1 MPCKGLF
8 CASSDERSH
17 GKFAV
22 VLARTEN
29 FVWVLEERRDNAR
42 MKILAY
48 EQRAHNW
55 ERTRNA
61 ILKRRLIMSKE
72 LEKNYN
78 PSEIEDR
85 LYHKWLEKKYFHAEV
100 NRDKKPFTIVMP
112 PPNITGKLHMGH
124 ALDNTMQ
131 DIIIRFKRMQG
142 YEALWIPGTDHASIS
157 TEVKVT
163 NALKDEGIDKHE
175 LGREGFLKRTWEW
188 KKEYGGTI
196 TSQLKKIGSSC
207 DWDRERFTMDEG
219 CSKAVQEV
227 FIKLYEKGLI
237 YKGSRIVNWCPVCN
251 TSISDAEVE
260 HEEQAGH
267 FWHINY
273 PVAGE
278 PGRFVEIATTRPETL
293 LGDSALAV
301 NPDDERYTDLVGKEV
316 ELPLTDR
323 TIPIIADPYVDKEFG
338 TGVVK
343 ITPAHDPNDFEVG
356 KRHNL
361 PEINILND
369 DATINNLGGKYAGM
383 DRYEA
388 RKAMV
393 ADLDALGLLVRVED
407 HTHNVGTHDRCKT
420 TVEPMI
426 KQQWFV
432 KMDELI
438 KPAVEG
444 VKNGDIELIPASM
457 DKTYYNWTDNIR
469 DWCIS
474 RQLWWGH
481 RIPAYYCKDCGEMTV
496 SRETVCT
503 CPKCGSANVE
513 QDPDT
518 LDTWFSSALWP
529 FSTLGW
535 PDKTPELDYFYPTDV
550 LVTGYDIIFFWVIRM
565 IFSGYEHMGK
575 KPFGK
580 VLFHG
585 LVRDDQGRKMSKS
598 LGNGIDP
605 LEVIDKYG
613 ADALRYTL
621 ITGNAP
627 GNDMRFYWSR
637 VEASR
642 NFANKVWNASRFIM
656 MNDPDNKIKATDAR
670 PANLTD
676 ADKWILSKMN
686 GLIKEVTDNMEK
698 YELGIAVAKL
708 NDFIWE
714 EFCDWYIEMVKP
726 RLYNDADETKTAA
739 IWTLKT
745 VLIDALKLLHPYMPF
760 ITEEIFCNIQD
771 EEESIMI
778 SSWPVYDEANN
789 FAAEEKAIETIKE
802 AVRNIRNLRADMN
815 VAPSRKALVYV
826 VSASEDVKNIFNNSL
841 GFFGTL
847 AYASEVK
854 VQADKAG
861 IPDDAVSTVIPDAV
875 IYIPFAE
882 LVDIDKEIERLKKE
896 EGRLQ
901 GEIKRCNGMLNNER
915 FTSKAPQAKIDEE
928 KAKLVKY
935 TQMLEQVT
943 ERLATLSK

>member
-1 MPCKGLF
+1 
-8 CASSDERSH
+8 
-17 GKFAV
+17 
-22 VLARTEN
+22 
-29 FVWVLEERRDNAR
+29 
-42 MKILAY
+42 
-48 EQRAHNW
+48 
-55 ERTRNA
+55 
-61 ILKRRLIMSKE
+61 MSKE

-163 NALKDEGIDKHE
+163 NALKEEGIDKHE

-420 TVEPMI
+420 TVEPMV

-503 CPKCGSANVE
+503 CPKCGSNNVE

-686 GLIKEVTDNMEK
+686 GLIKEVTENMEK

-854 VQADKAG
+854 VQSDKAG

>member
-1 MPCKGLF
+1 
-8 CASSDERSH
+8 
-17 GKFAV
+17 
-22 VLARTEN
+22 
-29 FVWVLEERRDNAR
+29 
-42 MKILAY
+42 
-48 EQRAHNW
+48 
-55 ERTRNA
+55 
-61 ILKRRLIMSKE
+61 MSKE

-163 NALKDEGIDKHE
+163 NALKEEGIDKHE

-273 PVAGE
+273 PVVGE
-278 PGRFVEIATTRPETL
+278 PGRYVEIATTRPETL

-496 SRETVCT
+496 SRDKVCT

-565 IFSGYEHMGK
+565 IFSGYEHMGR

-656 MNDPDNKIKATDAR
+656 MNDPDNKIKATDER

-726 RLYNDADETKTAA
+726 RLYNDADETKAA
-739 IWTLKT
+739 ALWTLKT
-745 VLIDALKLLHPYMPF
+745 VLIRALKLLHPYMPF

-778 SSWPVYDEANN
+778 SDWPVYKEEWSFKQDENAVD
-789 FAAEEKAIETIKE
+789 TIKA
-802 AVRNIRNLRADMN
+802 AVRAIRNLRTGMN
-815 VAPSRKALVYV
+815 VPPSKKATVYV
-826 VSASEDVKNIFNNSL
+826 VSAKSEIRDIFEASKNFFATL
-841 GFFGTL
+841 G
-847 AYASEVK
+847 YASEVFIQDSK
-854 VQADKAG
+854 NG
-861 IPDDAVSTVIPDAV
+861 IDENAVSTLIHDAAL
-875 IYIPFAE
+875 YIPLAE
-882 LVDIDKEIERLKKE
+882 LVDIDKEIERLEKE
-896 EGRLQ
+896 SGRLA
-901 GEIKRCNGMLNNER
+901 GEIKRASGMLANPK
-915 FTSKAPQAKIDEE
+915 FVDKAPAAKVEEE
-928 KAKLVKY
+928 KAKLAKY
-935 TQMLEQVT
+935 TEMKAQVE
-943 ERLATLSK
+943 ERLAQLKK

>member
-1 MPCKGLF
+1 
-8 CASSDERSH
+8 
-17 GKFAV
+17 
-22 VLARTEN
+22 
-29 FVWVLEERRDNAR
+29 
-42 MKILAY
+42 
-48 EQRAHNW
+48 
-55 ERTRNA
+55 
-61 ILKRRLIMSKE
+61 MSKE
-72 LEKNYN
+72 LSKTYDPKN
-78 PSEIEDR
+78 IEDR
-85 LYHKWLEKKYFHAEV
+85 LYKKWEDNGYFHAEV
-100 NRDKKPFTIVMP
+100 DRSKKPFTIVMP

-131 DIIIRFKRMQG
+131 DILIRFKRMQG
-142 YEALWIPGTDHASIS
+142 YEALWVPGTDHASIS

-163 NALKDEGIDKHE
+163 NALKEEGIDKHE

-196 TSQLKKIGSSC
+196 TSQLRKIGSSC

-219 CSKAVQEV
+219 CSKAVQTV
-227 FIKLYEKGLI
+227 FINLYNKGLI

-273 PVAGE
+273 PVVGE
-278 PGRFVEIATTRPETL
+278 EGRFVEIATTRPETL

-301 NPDDERYTDLVGKEV
+301 NPKDDRYKDLIGKQV
-316 ELPLTDR
+316 QLPLTDR
-323 TIPIIADPYVDKEFG
+323 TIPVIADEYVDMEFG

-393 ADLDALGLLVRVED
+393 ADLDALGLLVKVED
-407 HTHNVGTHDRCKT
+407 HVHNVGTHDRCKT

-444 VKNGDIELIPASM
+444 VKNGDIELMPASM
-457 DKTYYNWTDNIR
+457 DKTYFNWTDNIR

-496 SRETVCT
+496 SAEKVCT
-503 CPKCGSANVE
+503 CPKCGSTNVE

-535 PDKTPELDYFYPTDV
+535 PEKTEELDYFYPTDV

-575 KPFGK
+575 KPFSK

-585 LVRDDQGRKMSKS
+585 LVRDSQGRKMSKS

-605 LEVIDKYG
+605 LEVIEKYG

-627 GNDMRFYWSR
+627 GNDMRFYWER

-656 MNDPDNKIKATDAR
+656 MNDPDNEIKTTDEQ
-670 PANLTD
+670 PDNLTA

-686 GLIKEVTDNMEK
+686 HLIAEVTENMEK

-726 RLYNDADETKTAA
+726 RLYNDEDTTKNAA

-771 EEESIMI
+771 DEESIMI
-778 SSWPVYDEANN
+778 SSWPVYDEKFN
-789 FAAEEKAIETIKE
+789 FPDEEVAIQTIKE
-802 AVRNIRNLRADMN
+802 AVRNIRNVRAQMN
-815 VAPSRKALVYV
+815 VAPSRKAKVYV
-826 VSASEDVKNIFNNSL
+826 VSEDALIRDIFEN
-841 GFFGTL
+841 GRVFFATL
-847 AYASEVK
+847 AYASEVA
-854 VQADKAG
+854 VQSDKSG
-861 IPDDAVSTVIPDAV
+861 IPDDAVSAVIPGAV
-875 IYIPFAE
+875 LYIPFAE

-896 EGRLQ
+896 EGRLN
-901 GEIKRCNGMLNNER
+901 GEIKRCEGMLGNEK
-915 FTSKAPQAKIDEE
+915 FISKAPQAKIDEE
-928 KAKLVKY
+928 KAKLEKY
-935 TQMLEQVT
+935 QQMLAQVR
-943 ERLATLSK
+943 ERLQALTK

>member
-1 MPCKGLF
+1 
-8 CASSDERSH
+8 
-17 GKFAV
+17 
-22 VLARTEN
+22 
-29 FVWVLEERRDNAR
+29 
-42 MKILAY
+42 
-48 EQRAHNW
+48 
-55 ERTRNA
+55 
-61 ILKRRLIMSKE
+61 MSKE

-85 LYHKWLEKKYFHAEV
+85 LYQKWLDKKYFHAEV
-100 NRDKKPFTIVMP
+100 DRSKKPFTIVMP

-142 YEALWIPGTDHASIS
+142 YEALWVPGTDHASIS

-163 NALKDEGIDKHE
+163 NALKEEGIDKHE

-219 CSKAVQEV
+219 CSKAVLEV
-227 FIKLYEKGLI
+227 FCRLYEKGLI

-273 PVAGE
+273 PVVGE
-278 PGRFVEIATTRPETL
+278 EGRYVEIATTRPETL

-301 NPDDERYTDLVGKEV
+301 NPDDERYTDLIGKEV
-316 ELPLTDR
+316 YLPLTDR
-323 TIPIIADPYVDKEFG
+323 KIPVIADSYVDKEFG

-369 DATINNLGGKYAGM
+369 DATINKLGGKYAGM

-393 ADLDALGLLVRVED
+393 ADLEAQGLLVKVED
-407 HTHNVGTHDRCKT
+407 HVHNVGTHDRCKT

-444 VKNGDIELIPASM
+444 VKNGDIELVPASM
-457 DKTYYNWTDNIR
+457 DKTYFNWTDNIR

-481 RIPAYYCKDCGEMTV
+481 RIPAYYCKDCGEMVV
-496 SRETVCT
+496 SKDKVCT
-503 CPKCGSANVE
+503 CPNCKSTNVE

-565 IFSGYEHMGK
+565 IFSGYEQMGK

-585 LVRDDQGRKMSKS
+585 LVRDSQGRKMSKS

-627 GNDMRFYWSR
+627 GNDMRFYWER

-656 MNDPDNKIKATDAR
+656 MNDPDNKIKATDEK
-670 PANLTD
+670 PANLTA

-686 GLIKEVTDNMEK
+686 SLIKEVTDNMEK
-698 YELGIAVAKL
+698 YDLGIAVAKL

-726 RLYNDADETKTAA
+726 RLYNDEDTTKTAA
-739 IWTLKT
+739 IWTLKK

-778 SSWPVYDEANN
+778 SSWPVYTEDNDYSEDEN
-789 FAAEEKAIETIKE
+789 AIETIKT
-802 AVRNIRNLRADMN
+802 AVRNIRNVRAEMN

-826 VSASEDVKNIFNNSL
+826 VSENEDIRDIFDNGRVFFATL
-841 GFFGTL
+841 G
-847 AYASEVK
+847 YASDVK
-854 VQADKAG
+854 VQADKSG
-861 IPDDAVSTVIPDAV
+861 IPDDAVSTVIPGAV

-882 LVDIDKEIERLKKE
+882 LVDIDKEIERLNKE
-896 EGRLQ
+896 KDKLHK
-901 GEIKRCNGMLNNER
+901 EIARCNGMLNNEK

-928 KAKLVKY
+928 KAKLEKY
-935 TQMLEQVT
+935 SDMLAQVE
-943 ERLATLSK
+943 ERLKTLSK

>member
-1 MPCKGLF
+1 
-8 CASSDERSH
+8 
-17 GKFAV
+17 
-22 VLARTEN
+22 
-29 FVWVLEERRDNAR
+29 
-42 MKILAY
+42 
-48 EQRAHNW
+48 
-55 ERTRNA
+55 
-61 ILKRRLIMSKE
+61 MSKE

-85 LYHKWLEKKYFHAEV
+85 LYQKWLDKKYFHAEV
-100 NRDKKPFTIVMP
+100 DRSKKPFTIVMP

-142 YEALWIPGTDHASIS
+142 YEALWVPGTDHASIS

-163 NALKDEGIDKHE
+163 NALKEEGIDKHE

-219 CSKAVQEV
+219 CSKAVLEV
-227 FIKLYEKGLI
+227 FCRLYEKGLI

-273 PVAGE
+273 PVVGE
-278 PGRFVEIATTRPETL
+278 EGRYVEIATTRPETL

-301 NPDDERYTDLVGKEV
+301 NPDDERYTDLIGKEV
-316 ELPLTDR
+316 YLPLTDR
-323 TIPIIADPYVDKEFG
+323 KIPVIADSYVDKEFG

-369 DATINNLGGKYAGM
+369 DATINKLGGKYAGM

-393 ADLDALGLLVRVED
+393 ADLEAQGLLVKVED
-407 HTHNVGTHDRCKT
+407 HVHNVGTHDRCKT

-444 VKNGDIELIPASM
+444 VKNGDIELVPASM
-457 DKTYYNWTDNIR
+457 DKTYFNWTDNIR

-481 RIPAYYCKDCGEMTV
+481 RIPAYYCKDCGEMVV
-496 SRETVCT
+496 SKDKVCT
-503 CPKCGSANVE
+503 CPKCKSTNVE

-565 IFSGYEHMGK
+565 IFSGYEQMGK

-585 LVRDDQGRKMSKS
+585 LVRDSQGRKMSKS

-627 GNDMRFYWSR
+627 GNDMRFYWER

-656 MNDPDNKIKATDAR
+656 MNDPDNKIKATDEK
-670 PANLTD
+670 PANLTA

-686 GLIKEVTDNMEK
+686 SLIKEVTDNMEK
-698 YELGIAVAKL
+698 YDLGIAVAKL

-726 RLYNDADETKTAA
+726 RLYNDEDTTKTAA
-739 IWTLKT
+739 IWTLKK

-778 SSWPVYDEANN
+778 SSWPVYTEDNDYSEDEN
-789 FAAEEKAIETIKE
+789 AIETIKT
-802 AVRNIRNLRADMN
+802 AVRNIRNVRAEMN

-826 VSASEDVKNIFNNSL
+826 VSENEDIRNIFDNGKVFFATL
-841 GFFGTL
+841 G
-847 AYASEVK
+847 YASDVK
-854 VQADKAG
+854 VQADKSG
-861 IPDDAVSTVIPDAV
+861 IPDDAVSTVIPGAV

-882 LVDIDKEIERLKKE
+882 LVDIDKEIERLNKE
-896 EGRLQ
+896 KDKLHK
-901 GEIKRCNGMLNNER
+901 EIARCNGMLNNEK

-928 KAKLVKY
+928 KAKLEKY
-935 TQMLEQVT
+935 SDMLAQVE
-943 ERLATLSK
+943 ERLKTLSK

>member
-1 MPCKGLF
+1 
-8 CASSDERSH
+8 
-17 GKFAV
+17 
-22 VLARTEN
+22 
-29 FVWVLEERRDNAR
+29 
-42 MKILAY
+42 
-48 EQRAHNW
+48 
-55 ERTRNA
+55 
-61 ILKRRLIMSKE
+61 
-72 LEKNYN
+72 
-78 PSEIEDR
+78 
-85 LYHKWLEKKYFHAEV
+85 
-100 NRDKKPFTIVMP
+100 
-112 PPNITGKLHMGH
+112 
-124 ALDNTMQ
+124 
-131 DIIIRFKRMQG
+131 
-142 YEALWIPGTDHASIS
+142 
-157 TEVKVT
+157 
-163 NALKDEGIDKHE
+163 
-175 LGREGFLKRTWEW
+175 
-188 KKEYGGTI
+188 
-196 TSQLKKIGSSC
+196 
-207 DWDRERFTMDEG
+207 
-219 CSKAVQEV
+219 
-227 FIKLYEKGLI
+227 
-237 YKGSRIVNWCPVCN
+237 
-251 TSISDAEVE
+251 
-260 HEEQAGH
+260 
-267 FWHINY
+267 
-273 PVAGE
+273 
-278 PGRFVEIATTRPETL
+278 
-293 LGDSALAV
+293 
-301 NPDDERYTDLVGKEV
+301 
-316 ELPLTDR
+316 
-323 TIPIIADPYVDKEFG
+323 
-338 TGVVK
+338 
-343 ITPAHDPNDFEVG
+343 
-356 KRHNL
+356 
-361 PEINILND
+361 
-369 DATINNLGGKYAGM
+369 
-383 DRYEA
+383 
-388 RKAMV
+388 
-393 ADLDALGLLVRVED
+393 
-407 HTHNVGTHDRCKT
+407 
-420 TVEPMI
+420 
-426 KQQWFV
+426 
-432 KMDELI
+432 
-438 KPAVEG
+438 
-444 VKNGDIELIPASM
+444 
-457 DKTYYNWTDNIR
+457 
-469 DWCIS
+469 
-474 RQLWWGH
+474 
-481 RIPAYYCKDCGEMTV
+481 MTV
-496 SRETVCT
+496 SRDKVCT
-503 CPKCGSANVE
+503 CPKCGSTNVE

-656 MNDPDNKIKATDAR
+656 MNDPDNKIKATDER

-778 SSWPVYDEANN
+778 SSWPVYDEADN
-789 FAAEEKAIETIKE
+789 FAEEEKAIETIKE

-854 VQADKAG
+854 VQTDKAG
-861 IPDDAVSTVIPDAV
+861 IPEDAV
-875 IYIPFAE
+875 
-882 LVDIDKEIERLKKE
+882 
-896 EGRLQ
+896 
-901 GEIKRCNGMLNNER
+901 
-915 FTSKAPQAKIDEE
+915 
-928 KAKLVKY
+928 
-935 TQMLEQVT
+935 
-943 ERLATLSK
+943 

>member
-1 MPCKGLF
+1 MT
-8 CASSDERSH
+8 ERSS
-17 GKFAV
+17 GISV
-22 VLARTEN
+22 
-29 FVWVLEERRDNAR
+29 
-42 MKILAY
+42 
-48 EQRAHNW
+48 
-55 ERTRNA
+55 
-61 ILKRRLIMSKE
+61 KRRLIMSKE

-163 NALKDEGIDKHE
+163 NALKEEGIDKHE

-273 PVAGE
+273 PVVGE
-278 PGRFVEIATTRPETL
+278 PGRYVEIATTRPETL

-496 SRETVCT
+496 SREAVCT
-503 CPKCGSANVE
+503 CPKCGSTNVE

-565 IFSGYEHMGK
+565 IFSGYEHMGR

-656 MNDPDNKIKATDAR
+656 MNDPDNKIKAIDAR

-826 VSASEDVKNIFNNSL
+826 VTASEDVKNIFNNSL

-861 IPDDAVSTVIPDAV
+861 IPEDAVSTVIPDAV

>member
-1 MPCKGLF
+1 
-8 CASSDERSH
+8 
-17 GKFAV
+17 
-22 VLARTEN
+22 
-29 FVWVLEERRDNAR
+29 
-42 MKILAY
+42 
-48 EQRAHNW
+48 
-55 ERTRNA
+55 
-61 ILKRRLIMSKE
+61 MSKE

-85 LYHKWLEKKYFHAEV
+85 LYQKWLDKKYFHAEV
-100 NRDKKPFTIVMP
+100 DRSKKPFTIVMP

-131 DIIIRFKRMQG
+131 DILIRFKRMQG
-142 YEALWIPGTDHASIS
+142 YEALWVPGTDHASIS

-163 NALKDEGIDKHE
+163 NALKEEGIDKHE

-196 TSQLKKIGSSC
+196 TSQLRKIGSSC

-219 CSKAVQEV
+219 CSKAVQTV
-227 FIKLYEKGLI
+227 FINLYNKGLI

-273 PVAGE
+273 PVVGE
-278 PGRFVEIATTRPETL
+278 EGRFVEIATTRPETL

-301 NPDDERYTDLVGKEV
+301 NPKDDRYKDLIGKQV
-316 ELPLTDR
+316 QLPLTDR
-323 TIPIIADPYVDKEFG
+323 TIPVIADEYVDMECG

-393 ADLDALGLLVRVED
+393 ADLDALGLLVKVED
-407 HTHNVGTHDRCKT
+407 HVHNVGTHDRCKT

-444 VKNGDIELIPASM
+444 VKNGDIELMPASM
-457 DKTYYNWTDNIR
+457 DKTYFNWTDNIR

-496 SRETVCT
+496 SAEKVCT
-503 CPKCGSANVE
+503 CPKCGSTNVE

-535 PDKTPELDYFYPTDV
+535 PEKTEELDYFYPTDV

-585 LVRDDQGRKMSKS
+585 LVRDSQGRKMSKS

-605 LEVIDKYG
+605 LEVIEKYG

-627 GNDMRFYWSR
+627 GNDMRFYWER

-656 MNDPDNKIKATDAR
+656 MNDPDNKIKTTDEQ
-670 PANLTD
+670 PDNLTA

-686 GLIKEVTDNMEK
+686 HLIAEVTENMEK

-726 RLYNDADETKTAA
+726 RLYNDEDTTKNAA

-771 EEESIMI
+771 DEESIMI
-778 SSWPVYDEANN
+778 SSWPVYDEKFN
-789 FAAEEKAIETIKE
+789 FPDEEVAIQTIKE
-802 AVRNIRNLRADMN
+802 AVRNIRNVRAQMN
-815 VAPSRKALVYV
+815 VAPSRKAKVYV
-826 VSASEDVKNIFNNSL
+826 VSEDALIRDIFEN
-841 GFFGTL
+841 GRVFFATL
-847 AYASEVK
+847 AYASEVA
-854 VQADKAG
+854 VQSDKSG
-861 IPDDAVSTVIPDAV
+861 IPDDAVSAVIPGAV
-875 IYIPFAE
+875 LYIPFAE

-896 EGRLQ
+896 EGRLN
-901 GEIKRCNGMLNNER
+901 GEIKRCEGMLGNEK
-915 FTSKAPQAKIDEE
+915 FISKAPQAKIDEE
-928 KAKLVKY
+928 KAKLEKY
-935 TQMLEQVT
+935 QQMLAQVR
-943 ERLATLSK
+943 ERLQALTK

>member
-1 MPCKGLF
+1 
-8 CASSDERSH
+8 
-17 GKFAV
+17 
-22 VLARTEN
+22 
-29 FVWVLEERRDNAR
+29 
-42 MKILAY
+42 
-48 EQRAHNW
+48 
-55 ERTRNA
+55 
-61 ILKRRLIMSKE
+61 MSKE

-163 NALKDEGIDKHE
+163 NALKEEGIDKHE

-273 PVAGE
+273 PVVGE
-278 PGRFVEIATTRPETL
+278 PGRYVEIATTRPETL

-496 SRETVCT
+496 SRDKVCT
-503 CPKCGSANVE
+503 CPKCGSTNVE

-656 MNDPDNKIKATDAR
+656 MNDPDNKIKVTDEK
-670 PANLTD
+670 PANLTA

-686 GLIKEVTDNMEK
+686 SLIKEVTDNMEK
-698 YELGIAVAKL
+698 YDLGIAVAKL

-726 RLYNDADETKTAA
+726 RLYNDEDTTKTAA
-739 IWTLKT
+739 IWTLKK

-778 SSWPVYDEANN
+778 SSWPVYTEDNNYSEDEN
-789 FAAEEKAIETIKE
+789 AIETIKT
-802 AVRNIRNLRADMN
+802 AVRNIRNVRAEMN

-826 VSASEDVKNIFNNSL
+826 VSEDEGIRSIFENGKVFFATL
-841 GFFGTL
+841 G
-847 AYASEVK
+847 YASDVK
-854 VQADKAG
+854 VQADKTD
-861 IPDDAVSTVIPDAV
+861 IPEDAVSTVIAGAV

-896 EGRLQ
+896 EDKLHK
-901 GEIKRCNGMLNNER
+901 EIARCNGMLNNEK

-928 KAKLVKY
+928 KAKLEKY
-935 TQMLEQVT
+935 SNMLAQVE

>member
-1 MPCKGLF
+1 
-8 CASSDERSH
+8 
-17 GKFAV
+17 
-22 VLARTEN
+22 
-29 FVWVLEERRDNAR
+29 
-42 MKILAY
+42 
-48 EQRAHNW
+48 
-55 ERTRNA
+55 
-61 ILKRRLIMSKE
+61 MSKE

-163 NALKDEGIDKHE
+163 NALKEEGIDKHE

-273 PVAGE
+273 PVVGE
-278 PGRFVEIATTRPETL
+278 PGRYVEIATTRPETL

-301 NPDDERYTDLVGKEV
+301 NPDDERYTDIVGKEV

-444 VKNGDIELIPASM
+444 VKKGDIELIPASM

-496 SRETVCT
+496 SRDKVCT

-565 IFSGYEHMGK
+565 IFSGYEHMGR

-656 MNDPDNKIKATDAR
+656 MNDPDNKIKATDER

-726 RLYNDADETKTAA
+726 RLYNDEDTTKNAA

-771 EEESIMI
+771 DEESIMI
-778 SSWPVYDEANN
+778 SSWPVYDEKFN
-789 FAAEEKAIETIKE
+789 FPDEEVAIQTIKE
-802 AVRNIRNLRADMN
+802 AVRNIRNVRAQMN
-815 VAPSRKALVYV
+815 VAPSRKAKVYV
-826 VSASEDVKNIFNNSL
+826 VSEDALIRDIFEN
-841 GFFGTL
+841 GRVFFATL
-847 AYASEVK
+847 AYASEVA
-854 VQADKAG
+854 VQSDKSG
-861 IPDDAVSTVIPDAV
+861 IPDDAVSAVIPGAV
-875 IYIPFAE
+875 LYIPFAE

-896 EGRLQ
+896 EGRLN
-901 GEIKRCNGMLNNER
+901 GEIKRCEGMLGNEK
-915 FTSKAPQAKIDEE
+915 FISKAPQAKIDEE
-928 KAKLVKY
+928 KAKLEKY
-935 TQMLEQVT
+935 QQMLAQVR
-943 ERLATLSK
+943 ERLQALTK